1 MKKIGEVGNYEVF
14 EVVKGDSSKIIE
26 RFHLSPASYIY
37 EDAYSALAAIE
48 SSEREAYLVRYPY
61 EPESMSDWNVDNL
74 MHPLFV
80 ISAKDKD
87 VRYEDILYVVPP
99 LEDLEDTYFTDDG
112 MYWGDDRWEP
122 LTDILLGRDYDL
134 EDDDNFPERERE
146 EAEVLTDEI
155 LKIVY
160 TYIHKDNQD

>member
-14 EVVKGDSSKIIE
+14 EVVKGDSNEIIE
-26 RFHLSPASYIY
+26 TFHLSPASYIY

-48 SSEREAYLVRYPY
+48 SGRTKDFLARYPY
-61 EPESMSDWNVDNL
+61 EGEMSDWEADNL

-80 ISAKDKD
+80 VSAKDKD

-134 EDDDNFPERERE
+134 EDGDNFSERERE

-155 LKIVY
+155 LKIAY

>member
-1 MKKIGEVGNYEVF
+1 MKKISKVSGYEIF
-14 EVVKGDSSKIIE
+14 EVEKSDSNKIIE
-26 RFHLSPASYIY
+26 TFHLSPIDYLN
-37 EDAYSALAAIE
+37 EDVHSALAALE
-48 SSEREAYLVRYPY
+48 SGKKEDFLARYPY

-80 ISAKDKD
+80 VSAKDKD

-134 EDDDNFPERERE
+134 EDDDNFSERERE

>member
-26 RFHLSPASYIY
+26 RFHLSSASYIY

-48 SSEREAYLVRYPY
+48 SGKKEDFLARYPY
-61 EPESMSDWNVDNL
+61 EGEISDWEADNL
-74 MHPLFV
+74 MHPLFAV
-80 ISAKDKD
+80 SAKDKD

>member
-1 MKKIGEVGNYEVF
+1 MKKISKVSGYEIF
-14 EVVKGDSSKIIE
+14 EVEKGDSNEVIKT
-26 RFHLSPASYIY
+26 FHLPFDYSD
-37 EDAYSALAAIE
+37 EDVRSALAALE
-48 SSEREAYLVRYPY
+48 SGKKEDFLARYPY
-61 EPESMSDWNVDNL
+61 EGEISDWEADNL
-74 MHPLFV
+74 MHPLFAV
-80 ISAKDKD
+80 SAKDKD

>member
-26 RFHLSPASYIY
+26 KFRLSPTVYIN

-48 SSEREAYLVRYPY
+48 SGEREDYLMRYPY
-61 EPESMSDWNVDNL
+61 EPESMSDWNVENL

-122 LTDILLGRDYDL
+122 LTDILLGRDSDL
-134 EDDDNFPERERE
+134 EDDDISSE
-146 EAEVLTDEI
+146 EEKEKAEKLAYEI
-155 LKIVY
+155 LEIIY
-160 TYIHKDNQD
+160 YYIHKDNQD